1 MTPMP
6 NRLTDWQTLK
16 DRATWFLRS
25 RSGALLTQ
33 SQNMKTSVAGMP
45 EDPKRTQ
52 ERNCD

>member
-6 NRLTDWQTLK
+6 HRLTGWQTLK
-16 DRATWFLRS
+16 DRATWLLRS

-33 SQNMKTSVAGMP
+33 SQNRKISVAGMSQ
-45 EDPKRTQ
+45 DLKRTQ